1 MFKKG
6 VYGSRALARRPK
18 GVCTKCRTPAL
29 YVYMIS
35 NDYYNELGM
44 DCFDRYVAYNC
55 NSESMT
61 AAIKGLGSGAM
72 STAEAL
78 RTVMDRINNY
88 NGRLRRGMLNLVFK

>member
-29 YVYMIS
+29 YVYMI
-35 NDYYNELGM
+35 NNELGM
-44 DCFDRYVAYNC
+44 DCFDRYAAIAYNC
-55 NSESMT
+55 CDTKLMT
-61 AAIKGLGSGAM
+61 AANNGVM